1 MSEENKN
8 EFGYPQNTV
17 QNYTEVQP
25 NAPIQSEDR
34 PTNPTS
40 EPVATPVTAPNNPP
54 VTDNNTGYNTSYYTA
69 PNGNNTSSM
78 YSYPN
83 MQYHPNMQYTQ
94 YSSEPSKPPKKKKE
108 KGRAGMIVLCIV
120 LSTVFGLVG
129 ALGGLY
135 LFQEY
140 FPLIIQETSNSGDT
154 VVIYENKDTEIPESV
169 SQAGTVATVAEAAL
183 PSVVEISTEAV
194 VTNNFYGQYVSEG
207 AGSGVIISQD
217 GYIVTNNHVV
227 ADASK
232 ITVRLSNGD
241 QFEAKLI
248 GKDPQT
254 DVAVVKIEAQGL
266 KPAIYGNSEN
276 LIVGEL
282 TVAIGNP
289 LGSLG
294 GTVTDGIISAL
305 DREITVEG
313 ESMTLLQTNAAV
325 SPGNSGGG
333 LFNAKGE
340 LIGIVNAKSTGESV
354 EGLGFAIPINT
365 ARSIIES
372 LIANGYVTGRP
383 ALGISTVEITT
394 EYQKY
399 QYRVNEYGVYIT
411 KSVSKD
417 FSVGDR
423 VVAIEG
429 NSVSSVSDIKA
440 IINSH
445 KVGDKITVTVS
456 RKGKIID
463 IQATLMDS
471 IEATK

>member
-8 EFGYPQNTV
+8 EFGYQENTV
-17 QNYTEVQP
+17 ESNPEVQQDKP
-25 NAPIQSEDR
+25 VQTEADR
-34 PTNPTS
+34 PISPVS
-40 EPVATPVTAPNNPP
+40 EPVSTP

-69 PNGNNTSSM
+69 PNANNTSGM

-83 MQYHPNMQYTQ
+83 PQFYPNTQ
-94 YSSEPSKPPKKKKE
+94 YPQHTPDPLKPQKKKKE
-108 KGRAGMIVLCIV
+108 KGRTGLIVLCII
-120 LSTVFGLVG
+120 LSTIFGLSG
-129 ALGGLY
+129 AVGGLFIY
-135 LFQEY
+135 QTFFCESSQEA
-140 FPLIIQETSNSGDT
+140 SNNGET
-154 VVIYENKDTEIPESV
+154 VVIYESKDAEIPPSIA
-169 SQAGTVATVAEAAL
+169 QAGTVATVAEATL

-217 GYIVTNNHVV
+217 GYIATNNHVV
-227 ADASK
+227 DGASK
-232 ITVRLSNGD
+232 ITVRLYNGD

-254 DVAVVKIEAQGL
+254 DIAVVKIEAQGL
-266 KPAIYGNSEN
+266 KPATYGNSEN

-333 LFNAKGE
+333 LFNSKGE

-365 ARSIIES
+365 AKTIIES
-372 LIANGYVTGRP
+372 LIANGHVTGRP

-394 EYQKY
+394 ELQKY

-411 KSVSKD
+411 KSANKD
-417 FSVGDR
+417 FAVGDR
-423 VVAIEG
+423 IVAVEG
-429 NSVSSVSDIKA
+429 NTISKTSDIKSV
-440 IINSH
+440 INTH
-445 KVGDKITVTVS
+445 KVGDKITVTIS

-463 IQATLMDS
+463 VEATLMDS
-471 IEATK
+471 VDAAK

>member
-8 EFGYPQNTV
+8 VSFDNEGIGQNNTV
-17 QNYTEVQP
+17 QQSPAIQTE
-25 NAPIQSEDR
+25 NKTESTPIDN
-34 PTNPTS
+34 TNK
-40 EPVATPVTAPNNPP
+40 
-54 VTDNNTGYNTSYYTA
+54 YNTSYYTA
-69 PNGNNTSSM
+69 PGANNTSGM

-83 MQYHPNMQYTQ
+83 FQQPHYQQPPVTPRKKRN
-94 YSSEPSKPPKKKKE
+94 SS
-108 KGRAGMIVLCIV
+108 AGTIVVCII
-120 LSTVFGLVG
+120 LSAIFGLFG
-129 ALGGLY
+129 AIGGLFVY
-135 LFQEY
+135 HLFA
-140 FPLIIQETSNSGDT
+140 PDILQETSNKGET
-154 VVIYENKDTEIPESV
+154 VIIYENQDTDIPESV
-169 SQAGTVATVAEAAL
+169 AKAGNVATVAEAAL

-227 ADASK
+227 DGASK

-248 GKDPQT
+248 GKDSQT
-254 DVAVVKIEAQGL
+254 DIAVVKIEAQGL
-266 KPAIYGNSEN
+266 KSATYGNSEA

-333 LFNAKGE
+333 LFNSKGE

-365 ARSIIES
+365 AKPIIES

-383 ALGISTVEITT
+383 ALGISTIEITT

-411 KSVSKD
+411 KSVNKD
-417 FSVGDR
+417 FSIGDR
-423 VVAIEG
+423 IVAIEG
-429 NSVSSVSDIKA
+429 NSVSTTSDIKA
-440 IINSH
+440 VINSH

-456 RKGKIID
+456 RKSKIID
-463 IQATLMDS
+463 VEVTLIDS
-471 IEATK
+471 VDNK